1 MGNINRYVS
10 HKFDE
15 VGALISGPL
24 EKHLSSCGVQAN
36 LSEEDILKY
45 APDERLR
52 AKRAGM
58 YLYKDIDL
66 YARDLG
72 VSVIDLLR
80 VGSGLDPDYLSSGN
94 PTETNRERY
103 EAVKSFYRF
112 LKQASTSQKEYCSSI
127 LAILAYHRPWIQLS
141 LSDISPYNRFQA
153 FYRHTIQVKNYM
165 RSSDRNPDT
174 YHGPG
179 ILETCDILE
188 RLMSGIPAIGNAS
201 SDYAMLCTMY
211 HLSFH
216 WAFAQKLDVSVY
228 GFPDP
233 GDETLFSV
241 FTLLGTSEQSI
252 LASAVGF
259 AGRRCLK

>member
-1 MGNINRYVS
+1 MGNRYVS
-10 HKFDE
+10 HKFE
-15 VGALISGPL
+15 EFGALISGPL
-24 EKHLSSCGVQAN
+24 AKYLTASGVDAN
-36 LSEEDILKY
+36 LSEEDILRY

-52 AKRAGM
+52 PKRLGM

-72 VSVIDLLR
+72 MSVIDLIQ
-80 VGSGLDPDYLSSGN
+80 VGCSVNPKYLSSEGKLPVFN
-94 PTETNRERY
+94 QERY
-103 EAVKSFYRF
+103 ESVKSFYRF
-112 LKQASTSQKEYCSSI
+112 LMQASTSQKEFCSDLLTI
-127 LAILAYHRPWIQLS
+127 LSNHRPWIQLS
-141 LSDISPYNRFQA
+141 LTDISPYNRFQA
-153 FYRHTIQVKNYM
+153 FYKQMIQVKNYM

-201 SDYAMLCTMY
+201 SDYATLCNMY

-216 WAFAQKLDVSVY
+216 WAFAQRPDVSVY

-241 FTLLGTSEQSI
+241 FTLLGTSEQSV

-259 AGRRCLK
+259 AEGRCSK